1 MSKKLSNKS
10 VLLAVLVMILL
21 PDNSLAFNDEVRCQ
35 MLKDAISFCPTQLKS
50 YLTDNF
56 ELVHDGIH
64 FADRNKHALS
74 SIRPDDTKVL
84 YDATV
89 NDLRE
94 GKLND
99 ENTIHRFGVLACFVA
114 ETIYPDNSKASSSLV
129 PKKVVYDG
137 FQKVANVDSNVSR
150 LVTKYRKPYRHSR
163 NRQVTDFLYYVAVNE
178 IVDHWISAWKAGG
191 KEPGLLSPQGT
202 KIARKNAVIHFM
214 RRG

>member
-10 VLLAVLVMILL
+10 VLFVILVMILL
-21 PDNSLAFNDEVRCQ
+21 PDNCLAFNDEVRCQ
-35 MLKDAISFCPTQLKS
+35 MFKDAISFCPTQLKS

-89 NDLRE
+89 RDLRA

-99 ENTIHRFGVLACFVA
+99 EHTIHRFGVLACFIA

-129 PKKVVYDG
+129 PKKVAYDG
-137 FQKVANVDSNVSR
+137 FHEVANVDSNISR
-150 LVTKYRKPYRHSR
+150 LVAKYRKPYRHSR
-163 NRQVTDFLYYVAVNE
+163 NKKVRDYLYYVAVNE
-178 IVDHWISAWKAGG
+178 IVDHWTSAWKAGG
-191 KEPGLLSPQGT
+191 KEPGILSPQGK
-202 KIARKNAVIHFM
+202 KIVRKDVVIHFT

>member
-10 VLLAVLVMILL
+10 VLFIILVIILL
-21 PDNSLAFNDEVRCQ
+21 PDTSLAFNDEVRCQ
-35 MLKDAISFCPTQLKS
+35 MLKDAISFCPTHLKY
-50 YLTDNF
+50 YLTANF

-64 FADRNKHALS
+64 FADRNSHALS
-74 SIRPDDTKVL
+74 SIRPDDIKVL

-89 NDLRE
+89 KDLRE

-99 ENTIHRFGVLACFVA
+99 DNTIHRFGVLACFVA

-137 FQKVANVDSNVSR
+137 FQEVVNADSNVSR
-150 LVTKYRKPYRHSR
+150 LVVKYRKPYRHSR

-178 IVDHWISAWKAGG
+178 IADHWTSAWKASG
-191 KEPGLLSPQGT
+191 KEPGLLSPKGT
-202 KIARKNAVIHFM
+202 MIARKDMVIHFTK
-214 RRG
+214 RG